1 MFEPICRRKFTASE
15 EVDDDI
21 TLEKRKAGRVAGPR
35 NSSVRSAGVA
45 GDPATSLLPYPLA
58 RPLSTGVSLH
68 RWSIDSLKVNK
79 IQPSV
84 RVAGVGLAP
93 VTPTSATR
101 ALV

>member
-45 GDPATSLLPYPLA
+45 GDPATSPPSLTPWPGLFPPA
-58 RPLSTGVSLH
+58 SLSLSLTGG
-68 RWSIDSLKVNK
+68 RSI
-79 IQPSV
+79 
-84 RVAGVGLAP
+84 R
-93 VTPTSATR
+93 
-101 ALV
+101 